1 MLIIMMALI
10 GAVALIVVG
19 LRRDKISLLILALC
33 GSFITM
39 LAGIVI
45 YTAKIGGFSRNQQI
59 LLFLLPNIQ
68 QYLQYLPI
76 TLDVQGYAAAVG
88 RCCFPC
94 VLLLIALNYSMS
106 TLVRRHIR
114 KLRILAYF
122 VVIWLVY
129 YYPAVFRMGVRGR
142 WKLQRF
148 MGVMAM
154 VWIMACLLLA
164 LCLLLHEYRSIS
176 IPYFKK
182 NFRYILLSY
191 ISMAFLYIIYGLQ
204 DPAQIYQYYS
214 LEFLWIWRGSYTAGI
229 MYSISWA
236 ALILCSVFFVILGS
250 VNLLRYT
257 QITYH
262 QDKESSPRIRSAE
275 NRETVS
281 LQSRFD
287 QTSLG
292 ASVFVHSMKN
302 QLLANRILN
311 KKLGQAL
318 KEESPDLE
326 KIRGVAA
333 QLNQLN
339 ESMVTRMEDL
349 YRAIRTNSI
358 LLTPVSVREIAE
370 AAMGRF
376 HQKYPDRAAA
386 VALCDEGLIL
396 ADKEH
401 LAEAVY
407 NLLCNGQDA
416 IAEAGRESVA
426 DLRLTIRRQRL
437 YTVLEVHDN
446 GKGISRTDRLKIYE
460 PFYTSKNTSY
470 NWGMGLYYVRNIVKS
485 HYGTLRIESHPE
497 TGTSFFIMLPS
508 YGTEDTEKRGGSRGK
523 ENKNSGRRGF

>member
-10 GAVALIVVG
+10 GAVALIVVR

-214 LEFLWIWRGSYTAGI
+214 PVSYTHLCIPVPRHEPLNPGI
-229 MYSISWA
+229 P
-236 ALILCSVFFVILGS
+236 
-250 VNLLRYT
+250 
-257 QITYH
+257 
-262 QDKESSPRIRSAE
+262 SSSSFPAFLD
-275 NRETVS
+275 REY
-281 LQSRFD
+281 L
-287 QTSLG
+287 
-292 ASVFVHSMKN
+292 
-302 QLLANRILN
+302 
-311 KKLGQAL
+311 
-318 KEESPDLE
+318 P
-326 KIRGVAA
+326 A
-333 QLNQLN
+333 QF
-339 ESMVTRMEDL
+339 
-349 YRAIRTNSI
+349 
-358 LLTPVSVREIAE
+358 P
-370 AAMGRF
+370 
-376 HQKYPDRAAA
+376 
-386 VALCDEGLIL
+386 
-396 ADKEH
+396 
-401 LAEAVY
+401 
-407 NLLCNGQDA
+407 
-416 IAEAGRESVA
+416 
-426 DLRLTIRRQRL
+426 
-437 YTVLEVHDN
+437 
-446 GKGISRTDRLKIYE
+446 
-460 PFYTSKNTSY
+460 
-470 NWGMGLYYVRNIVKS
+470 
-485 HYGTLRIESHPE
+485 
-497 TGTSFFIMLPS
+497 
-508 YGTEDTEKRGGSRGK
+508 
-523 ENKNSGRRGF
+523 

>member
-10 GAVALIVVG
+10 GVVALIVVG

-33 GSFITM
+33 GSFIAM

-94 VLLLIALNYSMS
+94 ILLLISLNYSMS
-106 TLVRRHIR
+106 TLVRRHMR
-114 KLRILAYF
+114 KLKILVYT

-129 YYPAVFRMGVRGR
+129 YYPAVFRLWVRGR
-142 WKLQRF
+142 GKLQNF

-154 VWIMACLLLA
+154 AWIMVCLLLA
-164 LCLLLHEYRSIS
+164 LFLLIHEYQSIS

-191 ISMAFLYIIYGLQ
+191 ISMAFLYLIYGLQ
-204 DPAQIYQYYS
+204 DPAQIYQYYG

-229 MYSISWA
+229 MYSFSWA
-236 ALILCSVFFVILGS
+236 ALVLCSIFFVILGS

-257 QITYH
+257 QITYN
-262 QDKESSPRIRSAE
+262 QDM
-275 NRETVS
+275 ETVY
-281 LQSRFD
+281 LQSKFD

-311 KKLGQAL
+311 KKLGRAL
-318 KEESPDLE
+318 NEDSPDLE

-349 YRAIRTNSI
+349 YRAIHSNSI

-370 AAMGRF
+370 AAEGRF
-376 HQKYPDRAAA
+376 YQKYPDRKVTAEI
-386 VALCDEGLIL
+386 CDDGMIL
-396 ADKEH
+396 ADREH

-407 NLLCNGQDA
+407 NLLCNGQEA
-416 IAEAGRESVA
+416 IAEAGREA
-426 DLRLTIRRQRL
+426 GAELRLTIKRQRL
-437 YTVLEVHDN
+437 YMVLEVHDN
-446 GKGISRTDRLKIYE
+446 GKGISRTERLKICE

-470 NWGMGLYYVRNIVKS
+470 NWGMGLFYIRNIVKS

-497 TGTSFFIMLPS
+497 TGTSFFIMLPG
-508 YGTEDTEKRGGSRGK
+508 YGTKDMEKRG
-523 ENKNSGRRGF
+523 

>member
-1 MLIIMMALI
+1 MDLAGKLY
-10 GAVALIVVG
+10 GGNHVFHLLG
-19 LRRDKISLLILALC
+19 GSDSLLCIFC
-33 GSFITM
+33 
-39 LAGIVI
+39 
-45 YTAKIGGFSRNQQI
+45 
-59 LLFLLPNIQ
+59 
-68 QYLQYLPI
+68 
-76 TLDVQGYAAAVG
+76 
-88 RCCFPC
+88 
-94 VLLLIALNYSMS
+94 
-106 TLVRRHIR
+106 HI
-114 KLRILAYF
+114 
-122 VVIWLVY
+122 
-129 YYPAVFRMGVRGR
+129 
-142 WKLQRF
+142 
-148 MGVMAM
+148 
-154 VWIMACLLLA
+154 
-164 LCLLLHEYRSIS
+164 
-176 IPYFKK
+176 
-182 NFRYILLSY
+182 
-191 ISMAFLYIIYGLQ
+191 
-204 DPAQIYQYYS
+204 
-214 LEFLWIWRGSYTAGI
+214 
-229 MYSISWA
+229 
-236 ALILCSVFFVILGS
+236 GS

-318 KEESPDLE
+318 KEDSPDLE

-407 NLLCNGQDA
+407 NLLCNGQEA

-508 YGTEDTEKRGGSRGK
+508 YGTEDTGKRGGSRGK

>member
-1 MLIIMMALI
+1 M
-10 GAVALIVVG
+10 
-19 LRRDKISLLILALC
+19 
-33 GSFITM
+33 
-39 LAGIVI
+39 
-45 YTAKIGGFSRNQQI
+45 
-59 LLFLLPNIQ
+59 
-68 QYLQYLPI
+68 
-76 TLDVQGYAAAVG
+76 QGYAAAVG

-204 DPAQIYQYYS
+204 DRADLPVLQPGVFVDLAGKLYGGNHVFHLLGGSDS
-214 LEFLWIWRGSYTAGI
+214 L
-229 MYSISWA
+229 
-236 ALILCSVFFVILGS
+236 LCIFVILGS

-318 KEESPDLE
+318 KEDSPDLE

-376 HQKYPDRAAA
+376 HQKYPDR
-386 VALCDEGLIL
+386 
-396 ADKEH
+396 
-401 LAEAVY
+401 
-407 NLLCNGQDA
+407 
-416 IAEAGRESVA
+416 
-426 DLRLTIRRQRL
+426 
-437 YTVLEVHDN
+437 
-446 GKGISRTDRLKIYE
+446 
-460 PFYTSKNTSY
+460 
-470 NWGMGLYYVRNIVKS
+470 
-485 HYGTLRIESHPE
+485 
-497 TGTSFFIMLPS
+497 LPQ
-508 YGTEDTEKRGGSRGK
+508 
-523 ENKNSGRRGF
+523 